1 MVTFNFSAVHTRI
14 ESKTCFRLPPSAFLK
29 MAFFLWLIFELGS
42 DSIKRS
48 HDPSRNQWDC
58 SIVHLT
64 GLHQLWPRYTVLAE
78 CTWSSKGGKNISMI
92 RHALPK
98 PLIYFIWRIL
108 LKHLQFTALWFCYMV
123 LDFIVL
129 RSEETR
135 TCWGRGMEKNR
146 LSNE

>member
-78 CTWSSKGGKNISMI
+78 CTWSSKGGKKHQHDQACLAKTTHILHLKNPAKTLTVYSAVVLLYGTGLYCP
-92 RHALPK
+92 AL
-98 PLIYFIWRIL
+98 RGN
-108 LKHLQFTALWFCYMV
+108 QNM
-123 LDFIVL
+123 L
-129 RSEETR
+129 RAWDGKEQTE
-135 TCWGRGMEKNR
+135 
-146 LSNE
+146 